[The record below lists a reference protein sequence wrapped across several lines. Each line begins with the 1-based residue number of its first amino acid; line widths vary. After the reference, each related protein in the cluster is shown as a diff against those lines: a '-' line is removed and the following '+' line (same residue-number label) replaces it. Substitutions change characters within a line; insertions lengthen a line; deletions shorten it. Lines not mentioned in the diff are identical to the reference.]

1 MAIRRYT
8 FRLYPNKTQERELF
22 AARRLHGYLY
32 NACIA
37 HRRFEWKKN
46 QKTVDYFQQQN
57 CLPAFKKEWIEF
69 AHLHSQALQSTVKRV
84 DLAYNSFF
92 KGLRGLPKFK
102 PIRNYSGWTYSSKS
116 GWKAKTNGK
125 HGTVTLND
133 LGVTLKMRGRAKC
146 WDIPTTL
153 TVVYKPGKKQ
163 WFASFTVNIEVQPSM
178 FGSDSELKYESI
190 VAFDLGTATAI
201 TCFDG
206 KKFEEI
212 SNPRFTQVAE
222 NKVKQESKKLRRK
235 RAPNRNEGMRDAVAS
250 PVVDRRRSAHSCCAS
265 NRWKKTRRQ
274 VSKLQRKVALQRA
287 DWQHKV
293 TSDIA
298 SRHDIGV
305 TEKLNTKGLTS
316 KAKKGSKRK
325 RQKAGLNKSIL
336 SVGFGTLNK
345 MIAYKIEAKGGLLLQ
360 VNTRKVKPSQRC
372 PKCGTVHKD
381 WANLSNRYHICT
393 TCNFEVERDKGSV
406 LVMYNVATHAGACR
420 LSEGK
425 SRLSRAWQQG
435 CGTHLSDSGCLSS
448 TSLSSKALLRSRVC
462 FANLDAKRPQHTGS
476 MKQLGQMKR
485 QKSRLGSEKLET
497 PTSSVS

>member
-37 HRRFEWKKN
+37 NRRFEWKKN

-57 CLPAFKKEWIEF
+57 CLPAFKKEWAEF
-69 AHLHSQALQSTVKRV
+69 AYLHSQALQSTVKRV

-92 KGLRGLPKFK
+92 KGLRGLPRFK
-102 PIRNYSGWTYSSKS
+102 SIRNYSGWTYSSKS
-116 GWKAKTNGK
+116 GWKANTDGK
-125 HGTVTLND
+125 HGAVTLND
-133 LGVTLKMRGRAKC
+133 LGVTLKMRGQAKS
-146 WDIPTTL
+146 WGIPTTL
-153 TVVYKPGKKQ
+153 TIVYKPSKKQ
-163 WFASFTVNIEVQPSM
+163 WFASFTCCVSVEESK
-178 FGSDSELKYESI
+178 FGSSSNLKYESI

-201 TCFDG
+201 TCFNG
-206 KKFEEI
+206 KEFKEI

-235 RAPNRNEGMRDAVAS
+235 RAPNRKKGIK
-250 PVVDRRRSAHSCCAS
+250 AS
-265 NRWKKTRRQ
+265 NRWRKARRK

-298 SRHDIGV
+298 SLHDIGV
-305 TEKLNTKGLTS
+305 TEKLNTRGMTR
-316 KAKKGSKRK
+316 KAKKDSKRK
-325 RQKAGLNKSIL
+325 KQKAGLNKSIL

-345 MIAYKIEAKGGLLLQ
+345 MIAYKIEAKGGLLFQL
-360 VNTRKVKPSQRC
+360 NTKRVKPSQRC

-381 WANLSNRYHICT
+381 WADLSNRYHICDN
-393 TCNFEVERDKGSV
+393 CNFEIERDRGSV
-406 LVMYNVATHAGACR
+406 MVMYNVAVNQ
-420 LSEGK
+420 
-425 SRLSRAWQQG
+425 QQG

-448 TSLSSKALLRSRVC
+448 TSLT
-462 FANLDAKRPQHTGS
+462 NKRKHTGS
-476 MKQLGQMKR
+476 MKQLGQLKR
-485 QKSRLGSEKLET
+485 QKSRLSTEELET

>member
-22 AARRLHGYLY
+22 AARRLHCYLF
-32 NACIA
+32 NACLA
-37 HRRFEWKKN
+37 HRRFEWRSN

-57 CLPAFKKEWIEF
+57 CLPAFKKEWVEF
-69 AHLHSQALQSTVKRV
+69 AYLHSQALQSTVKRV

-116 GWKAKTNGK
+116 GWKVISNGK
-125 HGTVTLND
+125 HGVVTLND
-133 LGVTLKMRGRAKC
+133 LGITLKIRGQAKS
-146 WDIPTTL
+146 WDTPTTL
-153 TVVYKPGKKQ
+153 TIVYKPSKKQ
-163 WFASFTVNIEVQPSM
+163 WFASFTCNISVESPK
-178 FGSDSELKYESI
+178 FGSSSDLKYERV

-206 KKFEEI
+206 KEFEEI
-212 SNPRFTQVAE
+212 SNPRFTQIAE
-222 NKVKQESKKLRRK
+222 NKIKQESKKLRRK
-235 RAPNRNEGMRDAVAS
+235 RAPNRNKGIK
-250 PVVDRRRSAHSCCAS
+250 AS
-265 NRWKKTRRQ
+265 NRWKKARRQ

-305 TEKLNTKGLTS
+305 TEKLNTKGITR
-316 KAKKGSKRK
+316 KANKGSKRK
-325 RQKAGLNKSIL
+325 KRKGLVRMQAGLNKSIL

-360 VNTRKVKPSQRC
+360 LNTRKVKPSQRC

-381 WANLSNRYHICT
+381 WADLSNRYHVCHS
-393 TCNFEVERDKGSV
+393 CNFEIERDKGSV
-406 LVMYNVATHAGACR
+406 LVMCNVATNR
-420 LSEGK
+420 
-425 SRLSRAWQQG
+425 QQG

-448 TSLSSKALLRSRVC
+448 TSLISKR
-462 FANLDAKRPQHTGS
+462 KHTGS

-485 QKSRLGSEKLET
+485 QKSQSVTRGLET
-497 PTSSVS
+497 PTSA